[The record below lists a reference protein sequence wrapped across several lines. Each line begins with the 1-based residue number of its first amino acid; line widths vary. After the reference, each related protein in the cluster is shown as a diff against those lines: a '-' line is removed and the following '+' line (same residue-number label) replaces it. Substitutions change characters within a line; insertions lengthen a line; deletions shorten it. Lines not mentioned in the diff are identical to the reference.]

1 MDKTLNEGVRHAH
14 CDNIPVIVIRVMR
27 DIQHGLF
34 YLTDT
39 VAEEIDRY
47 HRYGIAF
54 GIVCPDDIVLVGI
67 LCPEILAE
75 TQSLCVKP
83 CLLQLYEDKLLLAT
97 LVDDGRG
104 EVYAEHR
111 DIVTVGVGIL
121 MRTNLHTH
129 HLTLQECGD
138 KGARYPLVLNKI
150 FEDGIIYGV
159 RDVYSHG

>member
-1 MDKTLNEGVRHAH
+1 
-14 CDNIPVIVIRVMR
+14 MR
-27 DIQHGLF
+27 DFIQSNYEAYDGDESF
-34 YLTDT
+34 
-39 VAEEIDRY
+39 
-47 HRYGIAF
+47 
-54 GIVCPDDIVLVGI
+54 LVGPTERTNH
-67 LCPEILAE
+67 LWEVLSKMFE
-75 TQSLCVKP
+75 VEREQGLCVKP

-121 MRTNLHTH
+121 MRTHLHTH
-129 HLTLQECGD
+129 HLTLQKCGD